1 LSILFFFSFQKKIP
15 EPTPIDIAETI
26 QAPSCSLKI
35 TSIPNT
41 TAIIPK
47 VLLFIFIQLYYK
59 TLSFH
64 KYRIIRDMESL
75 LISLIIVSIILNIGV
90 IFFLFNKKPKNE
102 DKSEQFLKE
111 EISSLRNSFSQSFG
125 VMSKD
130 IAKDMTGAL
139 TRVDE
144 KVNIFNKQVEVLNKS
159 QENFSRILAGVKQYG
174 VLAEFSL
181 ASLLKD
187 LLPASQFIENVKT
200 KPEETSETVEFAIKL
215 QDVLVPVDSHWPVEK
230 FKAIDDAYR
239 NNDKQ
244 NLAEARKDLASAFRN
259 KAKSVNAKYISPP
272 KTTDFAIVYAP
283 TEGLFAELSS
293 YRDPKTKELLLQEL
307 RTKYKVTIA
316 GPNTLSAILQSYHL
330 GFQTL
335 QVQKHATQIYGDL
348 RTISSRFEKHFDGIK
363 DLRKKL
369 EQAMTSTDN
378 FGRDARSIMNTL
390 GNIKDPDTVK
400 DTVEDNPQKIK
411 VLK

>member
-1 LSILFFFSFQKKIP
+1 
-15 EPTPIDIAETI
+15 
-26 QAPSCSLKI
+26 
-35 TSIPNT
+35 
-41 TAIIPK
+41 
-47 VLLFIFIQLYYK
+47 
-59 TLSFH
+59 
-64 KYRIIRDMESL
+64 MESL
-75 LISLIIVSIILNIGV
+75 LIVLIAVLIIINVGMF
-90 IFFLFNKKPKNE
+90 FFLIKRKPEIKD
-102 DKSEQFLKE
+102 DKTEQVFKD
-111 EISSLRNSFSQSFG
+111 EINALRNSFSQSFG
-125 VMSKD
+125 SMSKD

-144 KVNIFNKQVEVLNKS
+144 KVGVFNKQVDVLNQS

-187 LLPASQFIENVKT
+187 LLPASQLIENVKM
-200 KPEETSETVEFAIKL
+200 KPDETSDTVEFAIKL
-215 QDVLVPVDSHWPVEK
+215 QDVLVPVDSHWPIEK
-230 FKAIDDAYR
+230 FKAIDDAFQ
-239 NNDKQ
+239 NNDKEA
-244 NLAEARKDLASAFRN
+244 LANARKDLATAFRN
-259 KAKSVNAKYISPP
+259 KAKNVSTKYIAPP

-316 GPNTLSAILQSYHL
+316 GPNTLSALLQSYHL

-335 QVQKHATQIYGDL
+335 QVQQHATQIYSDL
-348 RTISSRFEKHFDGIK
+348 RNISSRFDKHFDGIK

-369 EQAMTSTDN
+369 EQAMTATDS

-390 GNIKDPDTVK
+390 SNIKDPQQVK
-400 DTVEDNPQKIK
+400 ETLEENSQKIK

>member
-1 LSILFFFSFQKKIP
+1 
-15 EPTPIDIAETI
+15 
-26 QAPSCSLKI
+26 
-35 TSIPNT
+35 
-41 TAIIPK
+41 
-47 VLLFIFIQLYYK
+47 
-59 TLSFH
+59 
-64 KYRIIRDMESL
+64 MESL
-75 LISLIIVSIILNIGV
+75 LIILVVILIALNVGV
-90 IFFLFNKKPKNE
+90 IFFLIKKKPENE
-102 DKSEQFLKE
+102 EKSDQVLKQ
-111 EISSLRNSFSQSFG
+111 EISALRNSFTQSFG
-125 VMSKD
+125 SMSKD

-144 KVNIFNKQVEVLNKS
+144 KVGVFNKQVEVLNKS

-187 LLPASQFIENVKT
+187 LLPASQFIENVRT
-200 KPEETSETVEFAIKL
+200 KPDESSETVEFAIKL
-215 QDVLVPVDSHWPVEK
+215 QDILVPIDSHWPVEK

-244 NLAEARKDLASAFRN
+244 SLAEARKDLATAFRN
-259 KAKSVNAKYISPP
+259 KAKAVSSKYIAPP

-307 RTKYKVTIA
+307 RTKYKITIA

-348 RTISSRFEKHFDGIK
+348 RNITSRFEKHFEGIK

-369 EQAMTSTDN
+369 EQAISATDN

-390 GNIKDPDTVK
+390 GNIKDPEQVTDSLK
-400 DTVEDNPQKIK
+400 ENPEKIK